1 ARHPPP
7 APPSRSSPGARPGRR
22 ACRRSPERPAPASSS
37 GPADPRAAAL
47 RRRRRA
53 AVWRRRAVRRRRRV
67 PSLASS
73 VGGGRGVRVCILPC
87 GTYVVTPPPQHTTAG
102 ARAMMRCAR
111 ILIAASIPLACA
123 AADDRGGDAAGR
135 ADPGAVRPGVEVF
148 VENPP
153 EVVRGKRVGLI
164 TNHSGMDRQRRA
176 TIDLLRAMPE
186 LELVAL
192 FSPEHGIRGV
202 AESRVESGVDEATG
216 LPVHSLYSDT
226 RKPTPEML
234 E

>member
-1 ARHPPP
+1 MLSPLDHDNPPP
-7 APPSRSSPGARPGRR
+7 PPIAMIRFAR
-22 ACRRSPERPAPASSS
+22 
-37 GPADPRAAAL
+37 
-47 RRRRRA
+47 
-53 AVWRRRAVRRRRRV
+53 V
-67 PSLASS
+67 
-73 VGGGRGVRVCILPC
+73 
-87 GTYVVTPPPQHTTAG
+87 
-102 ARAMMRCAR
+102 
-111 ILIAASIPLACA
+111 LIAAAIPLACA

-202 AESRVESGVDEATG
+202 A
-216 LPVHSLYSDT
+216 
-226 RKPTPEML
+226 
-234 E
+234 